1 MSACGAGRRTA
12 VGVFMLMAASA
23 AAGTGQEPRSCTGIA
38 PDSIWLRHGPVY
50 QDCDVERPAKR
61 RGEEPRLDLDPVR
74 LGSDS
79 ACKRVTVVFIVD
91 RRGAVE
97 LASVR
102 TTVSDHPEL
111 EAAVRATLPQ
121 LRYTPARRANQP
133 VRQVM
138 EYSRSVATPQV
149 VKFPVKIIQHPTDR
163 FRADPPPP
171 ALKGC

>member
-1 MSACGAGRRTA
+1 MRSRLWVLILILAGAR
-12 VGVFMLMAASA
+12 
-23 AAGTGQEPRSCTGIA
+23 AGTAQEPRRCAAIA
-38 PDSIWLRHGPVY
+38 PDSVWLQSGPVY
-50 QDCDVERPAKR
+50 QDCEVELPAKR
-61 RGEEPRLDLDPVR
+61 RGAEPRLDLDPVR

-79 ACKRVTVVFIVD
+79 ACKRVTLVFVVD
-91 RRGAVE
+91 TGGAVE

-102 TTVSDHPEL
+102 ATVSDHPEL

-121 LRYTPARRANQP
+121 LKYAPAKRANQP

-149 VKFPVKIIQHPTDR
+149 AKFPVKIVGHPTDR
-163 FRADPPPP
+163 LRADPPRP